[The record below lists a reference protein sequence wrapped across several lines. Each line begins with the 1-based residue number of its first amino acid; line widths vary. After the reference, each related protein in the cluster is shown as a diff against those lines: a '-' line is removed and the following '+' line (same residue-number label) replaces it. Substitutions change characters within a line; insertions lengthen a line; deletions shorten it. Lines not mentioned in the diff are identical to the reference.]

1 MHQSRTID
9 RTRQARSQQPGVRAA
24 HPAVAVASPSSSALR
39 IPARLSGAGGSRHFC
54 LSAQR
59 VPASPGS
66 LREMMA
72 VGVRLS
78 NVLITAALA
87 FWGRTAHAYM
97 SPMCCGDNFCCAV
110 ESTGSVSCWG
120 GNSFDTVM
128 PSGTTLGSLSRISH
142 IACAGKSLVVV
153 NSALQIAAVLGT
165 TGYGADSFPANLI
178 GSTVRDISVSFWG
191 GAFISGS
198 DGSITT
204 WGQDATY
211 SSSATSQ
218 SWYPSSDS
226 SGRGCSCTTAERR
239 MAFTNIPSAGTF
251 SKVACGGKRAG
262 HFCCVVS
269 DASSSADNVQC
280 FGDGT
285 GTYTP
290 ARAELSAQ
298 GALSLSGNDAVHS
311 VSAGCDF
318 LCVLT
323 ESGKLG
329 VYTHSSGQLWES
341 SWPTA
346 MPRGADGLQ
355 TGSLR
360 RYKQVTCG
368 TFGVYAVGST
378 DGTLSAWGRVFS
390 RSSGP
395 VSARTDVTG
404 TAASFYKYVQR
415 DSSKTFAFMSANS
428 GYGHACGVDTGG
440 RAVCWGADYSHQA
453 TNGNMQSGI
462 TIVNIQIHPALLPA
476 APGGGAT
483 QPPAINPCSCQSCLD
498 NGNTVALCN
507 SCE

>member
-1 MHQSRTID
+1 MRYNVLYYNTGTLYRSTAAVYRIGTGTGRHLRTCRVYCVPACQQAAAVRGYGH
-9 RTRQARSQQPGVRAA
+9 RTRYLVASRQATAAACWLLLAASSSRISGPGPQLGTRTA

-39 IPARLSGAGGSRHFC
+39 IAARLSGAGGLRRFC
-54 LSAQR
+54 LSSAQR

-78 NVLITAALA
+78 SVLITAALT
-87 FWGRTAHAYM
+87 FWGRTAYAYM

-120 GNSFDTVM
+120 GNSFDSVT

-211 SSSATSQ
+211 SSSTTSQ

-226 SGRGCSCTTAERR
+226 SGRGCGCTTAERR

-262 HFCCVVS
+262 
-269 DASSSADNVQC
+269 
-280 FGDGT
+280 
-285 GTYTP
+285 
-290 ARAELSAQ
+290 
-298 GALSLSGNDAVHS
+298 
-311 VSAGCDF
+311 
-318 LCVLT
+318 
-323 ESGKLG
+323 
-329 VYTHSSGQLWES
+329 
-341 SWPTA
+341 
-346 MPRGADGLQ
+346 
-355 TGSLR
+355 
-360 RYKQVTCG
+360 
-368 TFGVYAVGST
+368 
-378 DGTLSAWGRVFS
+378 
-390 RSSGP
+390 
-395 VSARTDVTG
+395 
-404 TAASFYKYVQR
+404 
-415 DSSKTFAFMSANS
+415 
-428 GYGHACGVDTGG
+428 
-440 RAVCWGADYSHQA
+440 
-453 TNGNMQSGI
+453 
-462 TIVNIQIHPALLPA
+462 
-476 APGGGAT
+476 
-483 QPPAINPCSCQSCLD
+483 
-498 NGNTVALCN
+498 
-507 SCE
+507 